1 MQNFSEPAFR
11 VKHPGLTMASLLL
24 GAFVGMFSETS
35 LNIALPKLMIVFHTS
50 TAVLQW
56 LVTGYMLVIGIVLP
70 LSSLIAKWFTTR
82 QIVIFALLDF
92 IIGAAISALAPNF
105 AVLLAGRM
113 IQGIGTGLILPL
125 MFTIVMQIFPP
136 KKIGSIMGIC
146 ALVIMAWLFWSGNW
160 REPVQSGWLGF
171 LASLRLVCGWDFG
184 IDCLCDSSAETRN
197 ADLKS
202 ARFQS

>member
-35 LNIALPKLMIVFHTS
+35 LNIALPKLMLVFHTS

-82 QIVIFALLDF
+82 QIVIFACWILLSVRQF
-92 IIGAAISALAPNF
+92 
-105 AVLLAGRM
+105 
-113 IQGIGTGLILPL
+113 QH
-125 MFTIVMQIFPP
+125 
-136 KKIGSIMGIC
+136 
-146 ALVIMAWLFWSGNW
+146 W
-160 REPVQSGWLGF
+160 RLT
-171 LASLRLVCGWDFG
+171 LRFYWRV
-184 IDCLCDSSAETRN
+184 E
-197 ADLKS
+197 
-202 ARFQS
+202 

>member
-105 AVLLAGRM
+105 AVLLAG
-113 IQGIGTGLILPL
+113 
-125 MFTIVMQIFPP
+125 
-136 KKIGSIMGIC
+136 
-146 ALVIMAWLFWSGNW
+146 
-160 REPVQSGWLGF
+160 
-171 LASLRLVCGWDFG
+171 
-184 IDCLCDSSAETRN
+184 
-197 ADLKS
+197 
-202 ARFQS
+202 